1 MDCCEEAFGEAD
13 ATSVPRTATC
23 SRTLQSAIINAYA
36 VPVVRAAIP
45 ASPAGC
51 RLQYAP
57 RYKYTAGVVSAGE
70 GRARRGHPPLQRSK
84 PLAAAN
90 GP

>member
-36 VPVVRAAIP
+36 VPVVPRRHPCIP
-45 ASPAGC
+45 G

-57 RYKYTAGVVSAGE
+57 RYKYTAGVVSAGV